1 MKKFI
6 KNSLYMLVAGAL
18 AASCADYN
26 EFDGFKAEADPS
38 AVLPYQDLE
47 PIKSYIDKTANP
59 NLEIGA
65 TLDITEFNKQELSH
79 AAVMTNF
86 DNVSFGKSLMSGTI
100 INNKKGIMNFINM
113 VDLLD
118 HMDEIDGKVF
128 GSPIVANASQCDE
141 WLKELTAPIEITVD
155 FVPGKAVDFNDY
167 NVGDMPCTN
176 KKTTA
181 SMMAK
186 IANVKGESYKALNV
200 PSQAKVNIIEGF
212 EVDPKATYTTTFWAI
227 ADKDASYK
235 VIFSGKEVPGTG
247 TKDGK
252 WVLPGG
258 KLTKVVI
265 ESQSAEDAT
274 EGFLEIETVRGSSMN
289 IQKVEVGYFPD
300 NHIPQTAQE
309 KSDTITYALNKW
321 CEGLMDINKGRI
333 KSFDLIDEPI
343 DNGSVLESGIMD
355 LKHSTSDIYWQDILG
370 SENYA
375 PAVAKI
381 VREKFAEY
389 GGNAD
394 ELKLFISETGLE
406 NPTKMES
413 LNEWIKIWDGNGAK
427 IDGITA
433 KLNLTYYEDPTS
445 QEASKVAYEALLD
458 NLAKTGKLIR
468 LANFDIKYVDA
479 NNLNV
484 TTVKITDEQRQKLAD
499 FNAYAIKTYMSK
511 IPKDKQAGIN
521 KTTLV
526 DGGDPIGLWS
536 KNSKTSDWVRNAT
549 YKAWCD
555 ALSGK

>member
-1 MKKFI
+1 MKKI
-6 KNSLYMLVAGAL
+6 YKKSLYMLVAGAL
-18 AASCADYN
+18 VASCADYN
-26 EFDGFKAEADPS
+26 DMNNFTAEPDPS
-38 AVLPYQDLE
+38 FILPYAE
-47 PIKSYIDKTANP
+47 YKPIKSYIDREANP

-100 INNKKGIMNFINM
+100 VGDKGIMNFINM
-113 VDLLD
+113 MDLLD
-118 HMDEIDGKVF
+118 HMDEIGGSVF
-128 GSPIVANASQCDE
+128 GSPIVANANQCDG
-141 WLKELTAPIEITVD
+141 WLNLLTAPIEITVD

-186 IANVKGESYKALNV
+186 IANVKGENYKALNV

-227 ADKDASYK
+227 ADKDASFK
-235 VIFSGKEVPGTG
+235 VIFSDNEVPGTG

-258 KLTKVVI
+258 KLTKIVI
-265 ESQSAEDAT
+265 ESKSAEDAT
-274 EGFLEIETVRGSSMN
+274 EGYLEIETVRGSSMN
-289 IQKVEVGYFPD
+289 IQKVEVGYYPD
-300 NHIPQTAQE
+300 NHIAQTPEQ
-309 KSDTITYALNKW
+309 KSDTIMYALNTW
-321 CEGLMDINKGRI
+321 CDGFMKINEGRI

-343 DNGSVLESGIMD
+343 DEANVLESGIMD
-355 LKHSTSDIYWQDILG
+355 LKHSKSAIYWQDILG

-375 PAVAKI
+375 PTVAKI
-381 VREKFAEY
+381 AREKFAEY
-389 GGNAD
+389 GGDAN
-394 ELKLFISETGLE
+394 ELKLFIGETGLE
-406 NPTKMES
+406 NKDKMES
-413 LNEWIKIWDGNGAK
+413 LKKWIDIWDAKGAK

-433 KLNLTYYEDPTS
+433 KVNLVYYED
-445 QEASKVAYEALLD
+445 QAKQDKCKAEYEALLSS
-458 NLAKTGKLIR
+458 LANTGKLIR

-479 NNLNV
+479 DNLNV

-499 FNAYAIKTYMSK
+499 FNAYAINAYMTM
-511 IPKDKQAGIN
+511 IPMDKQAGII

-526 DGGDPIGLWS
+526 DGGDPVGLWT
-536 KNSKTSDWVRNAT
+536 KNAKTNDWVRNAT

>member
-1 MKKFI
+1 MNKFL
-6 KNSLYMLVAGAL
+6 KNSLYMLAAGAL
-18 AASCADYN
+18 AVSCADYN
-26 EFDGFKAEADPS
+26 EMDGFQAEPDPS
-38 AVLPYQDLE
+38 AVLPYSE
-47 PIKSYIDKTANP
+47 YKEIKSYIDKDANP

-113 VDLLD
+113 MDLLD
-118 HMDEIDGKVF
+118 HMDDINGKVF
-128 GSPIVANASQCDE
+128 GSPIVANANQCDD

-155 FVPGKAVDFNDY
+155 FVEGKTTNFNDY
-167 NVGDMPCTN
+167 NVGETPCTN
-176 KKTTA
+176 KAKAT
-181 SMMAK
+181 AK
-186 IANVKGESYKALNV
+186 IAKYNGQNTLNV

-212 EVDPKATYTTTFWAI
+212 EVDPKATYTTTFWAMC
-227 ADKDASYK
+227 DKDASYK
-235 VIFSGKEVPGTG
+235 VTFSGKEVPGTG

-252 WVLPGG
+252 WVLPAG
-258 KLTKVVI
+258 KWTKVVV

-274 EGFLEIETVRGSSMN
+274 EGFFEIETVRGSSMY

-300 NHIPQTAQE
+300 NHVEQTPEA
-309 KSDTITYALNKW
+309 KSDTIMYALNTW
-321 CEGLMDINKGRI
+321 CDGFMKINEGRI
-333 KSFDLIDEPI
+333 KQFDLIDEPI
-343 DNGSVLESGIMD
+343 DNGSAIEGGFMD
-355 LKHSTSDIYWQDILG
+355 LKHSTTDIYWQDILG

-375 PAVAKI
+375 PTVAKI

-413 LNEWIKIWDGNGAK
+413 LKHWIDIWDANGAK

-433 KLNLTYYEDPTS
+433 KVNLTYYEDPTH
-445 QEASKVAYEALLD
+445 QEACKVAYEALLD
-458 NLAKTGKLIR
+458 KLAQTGKLIR

-479 NNLNV
+479 DNLNV

-499 FNAYAIKTYMSK
+499 FNAYAIKAYMSK
-511 IPKDKQAGIN
+511 IPQDKQAGIV

-526 DGGDPIGLWS
+526 DGGDPVGLWT
-536 KNSKTSDWVRNAT
+536 KNTKTNDWVRNAT